1 MGKFEEPQ
9 WGLKRVGTSTLAGE
23 TIIRRTPMGI
33 ETVEEKL
40 AIGLAREI
48 VKELKGDIKARL
60 LWERTEFRLD
70 VVVLNRQ
77 EFKEYAEWKAKRE
90 AVREPK

>member
-1 MGKFEEPQ
+1 MKLIGAMYAIQHKEMELLESQ
-9 WGLKRVGTSTLAGE
+9 E
-23 TIIRRTPMGI
+23 GI
-33 ETVEEKL
+33 DGYVEEKL